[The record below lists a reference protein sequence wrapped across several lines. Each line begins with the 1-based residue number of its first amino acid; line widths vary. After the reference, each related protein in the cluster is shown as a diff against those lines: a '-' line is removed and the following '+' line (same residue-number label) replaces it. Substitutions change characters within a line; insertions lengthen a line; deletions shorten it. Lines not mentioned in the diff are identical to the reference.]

1 MLARAVGPQ
10 VEKDIKAL
18 LDQMFSVGLSY
29 DLTSALKV
37 IAQEVPQ
44 LQRDIQGELMR
55 WVVNKGILCMC
66 TCALFKL
73 DSNLA
78 MGGVSIYSHNP
89 KALPAPGTYTTLTKF
104 STI

>member
-18 LDQMFSVGLSY
+18 LDQMFSVGLSS

-44 LQRDIQGELMR
+44 LQRDIQGDAER
-55 WVVNKGILCMC
+55 NHDTTWCMLQ
-66 TCALFKL
+66 AFEY
-73 DSNLA
+73 SSSFINH
-78 MGGVSIYSHNP
+78 SRFIY
-89 KALPAPGTYTTLTKF
+89 LYTTLRLAVT
-104 STI
+104 SGYDVMP